1 MTCDAG
7 SMSCAVLTG
16 DQFIENLSIQA
27 SDLIQSEFPRESNL
41 LQSFKGS
48 WEDDKASVNVKNNHH
63 YNHVTKMPVLSASS
77 KSGRRSLE
85 QLYARV
91 QHKLFTLERILD
103 TKQHSHTAKK
113 RNTSY
118 DRCSDTLAISPS
130 LSTIDREVQRI
141 LWLAEKQRQLES
153 SRSELQSS
161 PNAPGCNSSPSTTT
175 PSTIS
180 AIYRKL
186 YHRFLAR
193 KILRRR
199 STIHNRRTF
208 IKLVEDDIIEASNT
222 DHEWVAEP
230 CVEKVQRTLKAKGI
244 EMAHTPLTWKEQQF
258 IESNKLGRY
267 GCFRPSFLRWSW
279 TVVGDE
285 GCPD

>member
-1 MTCDAG
+1 
-7 SMSCAVLTG
+7 
-16 DQFIENLSIQA
+16 
-27 SDLIQSEFPRESNL
+27 
-41 LQSFKGS
+41 
-48 WEDDKASVNVKNNHH
+48 
-63 YNHVTKMPVLSASS
+63 MPVLSASS
-77 KSGRRSLE
+77 KSGHRSLE

-118 DRCSDTLAISPS
+118 DRCSDVLAISPS

-153 SRSELQSS
+153 SRSERQGS
-161 PNAPGCNSSPSTTT
+161 PNAPGCNSSPSTTV

-199 STIHNRRTF
+199 PTIHNRRTF
-208 IKLVEDDIIEASNT
+208 IKLVEDEIIEASNT
-222 DHEWVAEP
+222 DHEWVAET

-267 GCFRPSFLRWSW
+267 GCFRPSLLRWSW
-279 TVVGDE
+279 TVVGGD
-285 GCPD
+285 GCSIWGIISENSGESK